1 MRGYLSELN
10 RLSLSLKENR
20 HENMAIRLGIFVV
33 PVVYRRHGA
42 TKAQLQG
49 RRTIPAFRGG
59 QIYLL
64 ERYQSELRSKQRL
77 LLVLSQNEPRHSLLL
92 G

>member
-1 MRGYLSELN
+1 
-10 RLSLSLKENR
+10 
-20 HENMAIRLGIFVV
+20 MAIRLGIFVV